1 MNGVEALAG
10 ELAEQERRSQLAT
23 PKAMLDDQA
32 NFLLLRAFIQ
42 EASNRSIVAGVQAT
56 LLLDLAAELCR
67 DCSSSGADAAATD
80 ATLAAQTERYD
91 TTAKLAAAAA
101 AAAQLDSAAAAA
113 AAAVQL
119 QAPAIP
125 VTASQQLQQLQ
136 QQQQA
141 RAARKQRFTREQQ
154 AAILESVERFYAACP
169 SRYTELVIKHMQE
182 RFPGIEISNACVR
195 KIKFRWAPGSE
206 YICFCCV
213 SGQLQERFPGIEI
226 SNACVRKIKFRANEA
241 AKQNSEVN
249 RRESQA
255 AADAA
260 HGLVGLA
267 AAAAAADA
275 TGDAAAMAPAR
286 SGSLAAFTMTGGT
299 SDVDT
304 MDGDGDDDGG
314 VFSRE
319 RSEVPNSSSKQ
330 QQQQQ
335 PAVQRPSPPPQVPQQ
350 QQQQQ
355 QPGADANPERYTHCV
370 IRDMKEKYPDL
381 ELNMGQIRKIKF
393 RTLGNINPR
402 QASAKPEQ
410 QQQQQQQQQGAGVT
424 ESFSGSC

>member
-80 ATLAAQTERYD
+80 ATLAAQTERS
-91 TTAKLAAAAA
+91 
-101 AAAQLDSAAAAA
+101 AQLDSAAAAA

-125 VTASQQLQQLQ
+125 VTASQQLQ

-195 KIKFRWAPGSE
+195 KIKFR
-206 YICFCCV
+206 
-213 SGQLQERFPGIEI
+213 
-226 SNACVRKIKFRANEA
+226 ANEA

-260 HGLVGLA
+260 HGL
-267 AAAAAADA
+267 
-275 TGDAAAMAPAR
+275 
-286 SGSLAAFTMTGGT
+286 
-299 SDVDT
+299 
-304 MDGDGDDDGG
+304 
-314 VFSRE
+314 
-319 RSEVPNSSSKQ
+319 
-330 QQQQQ
+330 
-335 PAVQRPSPPPQVPQQ
+335 
-350 QQQQQ
+350 
-355 QPGADANPERYTHCV
+355 ANPERYTHCV

-410 QQQQQQQQQGAGVT
+410 QQQQQQQGDP
-424 ESFSGSC
+424 

>member
-169 SRYTELVIKHMQE
+169 SRYTELVIKHM
-182 RFPGIEISNACVR
+182 
-195 KIKFRWAPGSE
+195 
-206 YICFCCV
+206 
-213 SGQLQERFPGIEI
+213 QERFPGIEI